1 MILKVDLSD
10 LDLTTN
16 RSLQLKVGE
25 WPRVADADAQG
36 AAAENADEG
45 DFQDTTS
52 KFGGATTQIQGGSS
66 PASGPRL
73 ETNKLYQ
80 STIVPG
86 EMQTFTVP
94 AGWGQSIASSI
105 NVMPVT
111 NDQAGKLNRKTDS
124 LPRIA
129 TSLIGA
135 DGEPRSVTSRAVDK
149 TDSDTETPMVTES
162 HRPRPG
168 GAVR

>member
-1 MILKVDLSD
+1 M
-10 LDLTTN
+10 
-16 RSLQLKVGE
+16 
-25 WPRVADADAQG
+25 ADADAQG

-86 EMQTFTVP
+86 EMQTFTVL
-94 AGWGQSIASSI
+94 ARWGQSIASSI

-135 DGEPRSVTSRAVDK
+135 DGEPHSVTSRAVDK
-149 TDSDTETPMVTES
+149 TGSDTETPWSPIPSST
-162 HRPRPG
+162 PR